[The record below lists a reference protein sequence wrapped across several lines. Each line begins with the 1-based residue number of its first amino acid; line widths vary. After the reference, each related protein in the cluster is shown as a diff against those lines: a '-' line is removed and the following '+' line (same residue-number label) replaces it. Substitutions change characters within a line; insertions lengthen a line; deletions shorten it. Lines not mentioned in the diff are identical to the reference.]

1 MDIEEEKKVLLESN
15 RRKCKKFYGDAWETL
30 DQHQKTDCIDNPREH
45 INPKGD
51 SPPQDSAKKKLSRK
65 AKIRQLHRRD
75 KKIDRLTGPPPPA
88 DPLRPPREPA
98 KPAAGEAETRCK
110 EFYGDKWDDLDP
122 DLKKNCLGDFRAHF
136 GWKGTSRRGT
146 PCAKDGRRVLDLDGV
161 PCDMVIDNSPA
172 AKYSDSVARAP
183 KKVFSFE
190 IPGPGFDEP
199 LGNPKGR
206 KKSKFMVTRRKKYF
220 GDVSGDFRVYEQKLL
235 EVGIDSFDAFYKAL
249 IDCFGEKWLPATG
262 LQKYGMDYKFR
273 DEHEGAF
280 KMWLANKEQDK
291 CPKKTGKAPIKPG
304 KPEAPAKPEEIEF
317 DFEDDPGV
325 VTPPDNV
332 LLTSPLHASCRIH
345 EASNTLTYGEHDP
358 LGIYGSKIRVKKVN
372 LNETINEIFGYS
384 GGWREYKEKN
394 LKDLKKKTIILK
406 GDGRRVEFDKPQ
418 DYTYEKGDRVV
429 QSATLW
435 PFHVHFAFLEF
446 TETTRDEKE
455 NNYVATM
462 HFATKKGQEYYKKFP
477 KLFVNTVKSFYGDQ
491 LSDEQKEKLARSFEN
506 YEQDF
511 LSHLTV
517 FDENDPNFKSLT
529 KRLALFGLRQK
540 WGTLGGGK
548 TGHVNPVQRA
558 IANPPEGIINKN
570 VIRRLVR
577 EQRKRQEKGFGDDVM
592 DLSVYSAKTGKPFS
606 IHKSFFE
613 DSDLFDSKF
622 SRFVEGGG
630 FSPWAKKLSLGSPT
644 VALWEEIS
652 LFLPQYGWVT
662 NPGVN
667 PNWESAKGPRRGRGV
682 IILLMPQKSE
692 AFTPAEKILLKRLGV
707 NENTT
712 LRYNPFTNKYNTRS
726 GTVDTGS
733 MAIVRPGQFK
743 DTEDDDTPEDD
754 GVYDVE
760 KLPAELKDKNQSI
773 EELIKR
779 KNKLC
784 KALKKSGKDAWF
796 CDLDEETFKMML
808 GREDPPDAPKKPT
821 PEEPATKAKTSERT
835 KAAIKRAAE
844 WTELPEAW
852 MAGMIANESTGNCNV
867 RAYNGNYLLRV
878 MKKNHKKDGEY
889 TKEKIKLLR
898 EIDRSQR
905 KAGKK
910 RILSRVYGD
919 HKHKVFEQAYDIVP
933 KAAIRV
939 TAWGTY
945 QVLGHSFLD
954 LTKQDAFKAW
964 EMWQNEKARC
974 EIYAQLLKIWTNT
987 GKYGGGRRFKRN
999 VKRAAKRGTT
1009 VYQWYISVAP
1019 YFGGGPPREN
1029 WRKKGCKNDP
1039 NLTKKQRKRC
1049 QPESTDWTEKVDRKG
1064 RKKVVANDGGRWITD
1079 TRGVY
1084 GKAGQKYWISTL
1096 NYAIKARHYGMR
1108 YLRSE
1113 KRSAK
1118 KKSTKKKDVMIF
1130 GHSQAGRWSQG
1141 GAVAKKLKEVG
1152 LTVGHKGT
1160 VFGGRDDIDLEKKL
1174 RRAIRRHKPANL
1186 VLHLGGNYGKR
1197 GKGLKVLKRQRAA
1210 LQSMAKIISEEG
1222 YSPENVHII
1231 PPPINLRRRK
1241 GEKQNPEY
1249 WKKRI
1254 SPPAEG
1260 EDPGLSEKSVVH
1272 AWARANKYYLYP
1284 SIIEWGGRGPLKG
1297 KGWESTKRN
1306 RRRGRP
1312 GGGMHMKSNHPKI
1325 LAIGGKIA
1333 ERVKKHT
1340 SVQEAKNSNM
1350 HNFVENSLNAI
1361 IKEINEGK
1369 VNELENQAL

>member
-304 KPEAPAKPEEIEF
+304 KPEAPAKPEEVEF

-435 PFHVHFAFLEF
+435 PFHIYFATLEF
-446 TETTRDEKE
+446 SEATRNEKE
-455 NNYVATM
+455 NNYVATL
-462 HFATKKGQEYYKKFP
+462 HFGTKKGQEYYKKFP
-477 KLFVNTVKSFYGDQ
+477 KLFKS
-491 LSDEQKEKLARSFEN
+491 LVRASSDEEKEKLAKMHEN

-511 LSHLTV
+511 LSHVTV
-517 FDENDPNFKSLT
+517 FDENDPNFERIT
-529 KRLALFGLRQK
+529 KRLALLGIDGL
-540 WGTLGGGK
+540 WGKSDADGNK
-548 TGHVNPVQRA
+548 IPTGHRSPYFRA
-558 IANPPEGIINKN
+558 VFNPPEGIVNKD
-570 VIRRLVR
+570 VIRRVMRKLR
-577 EQRKRQEKGFGDDVM
+577 EAREKGLGEPGRNKYNVK
-592 DLSVYSAKTGKPFS
+592 STKTGNPLF
-606 IHKSFFE
+606 IHESTFE
-613 DSDLFDSKF
+613 KGPAFDKKF
-622 SRFVEGGG
+622 SRFAEGEG
-630 FSPWAKKLSLGSPT
+630 FSPWEQAVGLGSPLI
-644 VALWEEIS
+644 AIS
-652 LFLPQYGWVT
+652 PPTNLFLPHRALIVDPEA
-662 NPGVN
+662 NPK
-667 PNWESAKGPRRGRGV
+667 WKEAEGPSTTAFEGA

-692 AFTPAEKILLKRLGV
+692 AFTPAEKIFFKRLGI
-707 NENTT
+707 NENST
-712 LRYNPFTNKYNTRS
+712 LRYNPFTNKYNTES

-743 DTEDDDTPEDD
+743 DTEDDVDRRVEGEYDIDD
-754 GVYDVE
+754 
-760 KLPAELKDKNQSI
+760 LPAELKDENQPI

-796 CDLDEETFKMML
+796 CQPWVDEETFKMFL
-808 GREDPPDAPKKPT
+808 GREGPPDAPKKPT
-821 PEEPATKAKTSERT
+821 PEEPPTKAKTSEQT
-835 KAAIKRAAE
+835 KAAITRAAKI
-844 WTELPEAW
+844 TELPEAW

-878 MKKNHKKDGEY
+878 MKKHHKKDGEY
-889 TKEKIKLLR
+889 TKENIKALR
-898 EIDRSQR
+898 EIDRLQR

-919 HKHKVFEQAYDIVP
+919 HKHKVFEQAWDIVP
-933 KAAIRV
+933 KAAMRV

-964 EMWQNEKARC
+964 EMWQSEDRC
-974 EIYAQLLKIWTNT
+974 KISAQLLKIWTNT

-1064 RKKVVANDGGRWITD
+1064 RKKVVANDGGMWITD

-1130 GHSQAGRWSQG
+1130 GHSQAGKWSQG
-1141 GAVAKKLKEVG
+1141 GAVAKKLKEAG
-1152 LTVGHKGT
+1152 FTVARIAH
-1160 VFGGRDDIDLEKKL
+1160 GGNDDIDLKDKL
-1174 RRAIRRHKPANL
+1174 RGAIKKHKPSHL
-1186 VLHLGGNYGKR
+1186 VLHLGGNYAKR
-1197 GKGLKVLKRQRAA
+1197 GKGRRVLTKQLKA
-1210 LQSMAKIISEEG
+1210 LETMAKIISDEG
-1222 YSPENVHII
+1222 FSPENVHII

-1254 SPPAEG
+1254 SPAAEG
-1260 EDPGLSEKSVVH
+1260 EDPELSEKSVVH
-1272 AWARANKYYLYP
+1272 TWARANKYYLYP

-1297 KGWESTKRN
+1297 KGWERK
-1306 RRRGRP
+1306 

-1340 SVQEAKNSNM
+1340 SVQEAKDSNM